1 MTGTETQMVDQ
12 RHCKRGG
19 TVVEDAQQQKAR
31 TLTDQERRRILARL
45 HATLSW
51 VGIRI
56 PEECNIDGE
65 WIMLRN
71 RVDRFVFDD
80 EIDDQERAEVEDLI
94 DKLEDRAE
102 ILVDELEYE
111 NMTLVEAEKL
121 LARTIGL
128 LRAVDELKHLEIEE
142 EWEDKRIKVME
153 KVDDAKRWHEFTKRV
168 YQKDEYY

>member
-1 MTGTETQMVDQ
+1 L
-12 RHCKRGG
+12 
-19 TVVEDAQQQKAR
+19 VEEGQQQKGR
-31 TLTDQERRRILARL
+31 TLTDQERRKILSRL

-51 VGIRI
+51 VGVRI
-56 PEECNIDGE
+56 PEECDIDGE
-65 WIMLRN
+65 RIMLRN

-102 ILVDELEYE
+102 ILEDELQYE
-111 NMTLVEAEKL
+111 DMTLEEAEKL

-128 LRAVDELKHLEIEE
+128 MRAVDELKHVEIEE
-142 EWEDKRIKVME
+142 EWEEKHDKVME
-153 KVDDAKRWHEFTKRV
+153 QVDDAKRWHEFTKRV